1 MKKLHLAILSFLASL
16 SFILLTA
23 PSYPALSQET
33 DLHPVYLPL
42 IARDYDP
49 TWVWGEPELV
59 TISPYPRNILMAT
72 DNHGRQHLFWDVST
86 GERFIYHSYQT
97 VEGWTEPAK
106 VAETLGMSE
115 LILQPLVTPDGKIHL
130 LWHNTLVYFSSY
142 RIMYAYFDGQSW
154 SLEEEVAHHSSLIKF
169 GRLNY
174 SDNLDIYL
182 SYGTSEILGNY
193 YHRTRTHSGWSE
205 SIDITDPTI
214 VLFLSWKDIWPD
226 RLGGVHFYGV
236 NVLSMGPDLVY
247 SYWSGGEYVYKRQK
261 LSYKPASLFSPVLD
275 RNESLH
281 LHKKDTVPIPGG
293 NIDGLY
299 HQCMDRNMDLLP
311 AKVLSGSENI
321 SGYKFT
327 WDSANLLAFA
337 WKGSNDPRFKLVLID
352 DCTVIAEKQG
362 DFSALGSYSFRYLT
376 ALSLNTTAGKFCTL
390 VDLAYQSTYG
400 LLCADVRR

>member
-247 SYWSGGEYVYKRQK
+247 SYWSVGQRQ
-261 LSYKPASLFSPVLD
+261 P
-275 RNESLH
+275 
-281 LHKKDTVPIPGG
+281 PG
-293 NIDGLY
+293 L
-299 HQCMDRNMDLLP
+299 CLERL
-311 AKVLSGSENI
+311 
-321 SGYKFT
+321 GYKFT
-327 WDSANLLAFA
+327 WDTTPL
-337 WKGSNDPRFKLVLID
+337 FKLVLID

-376 ALSLNTTAGKFCTL
+376 VLSLNTDAGKFCAL
-390 VDLAYQSTYG
+390 VDIAYQSTTYG
-400 LLCADVRR
+400 LVCADVRR